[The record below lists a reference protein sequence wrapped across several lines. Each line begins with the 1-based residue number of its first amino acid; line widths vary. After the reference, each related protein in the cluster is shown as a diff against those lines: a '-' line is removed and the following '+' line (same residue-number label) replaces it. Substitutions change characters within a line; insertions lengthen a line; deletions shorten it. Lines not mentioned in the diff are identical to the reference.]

1 MTNIDFAEWLENELD
16 KREIKPVELARIAGI
31 DPGVV
36 TRILKAERSARP
48 KTLESIAHALRL
60 PPEFVFE
67 KAGILPPKPEL
78 TPIKRK
84 LLHLAEGLPDSDIE
98 LALSILEQRQDYY
111 KKNPQAKPVK

>member
-1 MTNIDFAEWLENELD
+1 MNKFGKWLAEELEKRKMSQSDLSRASNITTAQ
-16 KREIKPVELARIAGI
+16 ISRIITGQRNAGEQALI
-31 DPGVV
+31 AV
-36 TRILKAERSARP
+36 
-48 KTLESIAHALRL
+48 AHALRL